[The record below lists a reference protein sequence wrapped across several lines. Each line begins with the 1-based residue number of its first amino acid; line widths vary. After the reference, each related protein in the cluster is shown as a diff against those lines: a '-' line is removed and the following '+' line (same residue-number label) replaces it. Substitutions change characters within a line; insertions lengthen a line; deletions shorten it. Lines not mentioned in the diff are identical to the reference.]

1 MQKCI
6 WEVIPRNIIGE
17 KISNIMNGRK
27 PIKSV
32 YSCGHLKLNP
42 MEEFRKAGE
51 FYILENYPIQGTRR
65 MERGF
70 RYSHYLLFEG
80 WMIPRAIPSPVLLA
94 YPLRRHNRLWWSQST
109 LSQRIRGAGSW
120 KLGQSAGKW

>member
-1 MQKCI
+1 M
-6 WEVIPRNIIGE
+6 IPGNIIGE

-32 YSCGHLKLNP
+32 YSSGHLKLNP

-51 FYILENYPIQGTRR
+51 FYILENYPIQGTRE

-80 WMIPRAIPSPVLLA
+80 WIIPRAIPSPVLLA
-94 YPLRRHNRLWWSQST
+94 YPLRRQNRLWWSQST